1 MNQEPIM
8 SIRQISFSTP
18 EGTSATLSIPEPVSP
33 ELIEVLEQAS
43 ALMLRLRALEAA
55 GPSQRARQAGEAEY
69 ASWFGDRAGDA
80 EYASWVVN
88 LRH

>member
-1 MNQEPIM
+1 MNKEPIM
-8 SIRQISFSTP
+8 SLRQISFSTP
-18 EGTSATLSIPEPVSP
+18 EGTTATLNIPGPVSL

-43 ALMLRLRALEAA
+43 SLMLRALA
-55 GPSQRARQAGEAEY
+55 GDGPTQRARQAGEAEY
-69 ASWFGDRAGDA
+69 ASWFGDLAGEA